1 MSDSRVSQLIEK
13 QMRNWELARA
23 QKLDDV
29 PVEKRPEVQD
39 FVCVSR
45 MVGIDGR
52 HLAAELS
59 ERLGWPYFDK
69 DLLEA
74 MAGDSFDRKAIY
86 ASMDER
92 DLTWSEE
99 IMRGFF
105 ETKFVKNDYF
115 KRLCETV
122 LLLTRKGHAVFLGR
136 GVDLILPRHLGF
148 RVRLAAP
155 LQVRV
160 KSLAEQLGSGE
171 AAAKAEISRIE
182 QERARYFDRH
192 FRVAVDDPTRHDM
205 MLNMESF
212 TAAEAAELILKARE
226 MRS

>member
-1 MSDSRVSQLIEK
+1 MTDSRVSQLIEK
-13 QMRNWELARA
+13 QMRNWELARS
-23 QKLDDV
+23 QKLEDV
-29 PVEKRPEVQD
+29 PEGKRPEVGD
-39 FVCVSR
+39 FICISR

-52 HLAAELS
+52 HLAAELG
-59 ERLGWPYFDK
+59 ERLGWPYFDR
-69 DLLEA
+69 DLLDE

-99 IMRGFF
+99 ILRGFF

-148 RVRLAAP
+148 RVRLTAP
-155 LQVRV
+155 LKVRV
-160 KSLAEQLGSGE
+160 RSFAKQLGKSE
-171 AAAKAEISRIE
+171 AAARSKIARIE
-182 QERARYFDRH
+182 KERARYFDRH
-192 FRVAVDDPTRHDM
+192 FRVAIDDPTRHDM

-226 MRS
+226 MRA

>member
-1 MSDSRVSQLIEK
+1 MTDSRVSQLIEK

-29 PVEKRPEVQD
+29 PEEKRPEVQE
-39 FVCVSR
+39 FICISR

-52 HLAAELS
+52 SLAAELGQ
-59 ERLGWPYFDK
+59 RLGWPYFDR
-69 DLLEA
+69 DLLDE

-99 IMRGFF
+99 ILRGFF

-148 RVRLAAP
+148 RVRLTAP
-155 LQVRV
+155 LKVRV
-160 KSLAEQLGSGE
+160 ASLAKQVGKSE
-171 AAAKAEISRIE
+171 AAARSEIARVE
-182 QERARYFDRH
+182 QERARYFEHH
-192 FRVAVDDPTRHDM
+192 FRVAVDDPARHDL

-212 TAAEAAELILKARE
+212 TIAEAAELILKARDI
-226 MRS
+226 RA

>member
-29 PVEKRPEVQD
+29 PEEKRPEVQD
-39 FVCVSR
+39 FVCISR

-52 HLAAELS
+52 RVASELG
-59 ERLGWPYFDK
+59 ERLGWPWFDR
-69 DLLEA
+69 DLLDE

-148 RVRLAAP
+148 RVRLTAP
-155 LQVRV
+155 FKIRV
-160 KSLAEQLGSGE
+160 TRLAKQRGSSE
-171 AAAKAEISRIE
+171 ASAKAEIARIE

-212 TAAEAAELILKARE
+212 TAAEAAELILRARE
-226 MRS
+226 MRA